1 MSHSSS
7 RKGARNEAYPLAQR
21 ASQVRSCLN
30 HVANRLGMKRAEL
43 IEKVLADTGVDLN
56 YPENE
61 SDLMRAF
68 DYFESL

>member
-1 MSHSSS
+1 MRLILWLS
-7 RKGARNEAYPLAQR
+7 EPLRYDR
-21 ASQVRSCLN
+21 ALN

-43 IEKVLADTGVDLN
+43 IEKVLADTGIDLN